1 MALTQFEGLL
11 MFHFRAGNIDTLN
24 CELDCRGG
32 SVMQCHGRGGR
43 KFASGLLSVL
53 FLGILAGTAVAK
65 KQPKTYLEEGTII
78 GTGTTEHTHVGGS
91 IFGAPGAA
99 TMGSVGSRSKYT
111 HTYRVQTGTKILEL
125 DCGQEA
131 VFHSTGSECGGKN
144 PLKVGDVIHFRI
156 EKEWVYI
163 PIIAKVPVDELDPSQ
178 GSREE
183 QIEEQLRI
191 LSEDEAPKGN
201 DPGLAPQQAAAANVA
216 KLSIASTPAGA
227 DIEVDGSFV
236 GNTPSTIEVTPGDH
250 TVSVSKSGYKSW
262 ERKLKASGGNVNL
275 NAELEAQA
283 K

>member
-1 MALTQFEGLL
+1 M
-11 MFHFRAGNIDTLN
+11 DTLN
-24 CELDCRGG
+24 CELDYRGE
-32 SVMQCHGRGGR
+32 SVMQCHVRGGR
-43 KFASGLLSVL
+43 KLASGFLSLL

-65 KQPKTYLEEGTII
+65 KQPKTYPEEGTII
-78 GTGTTEHTHVGGS
+78 GTGTTEHTHVSGS
-91 IFGAPGAA
+91 IHGGAEMV
-99 TMGSVGSRSKYT
+99 MGSVGSRSKYT
-111 HTYRVQTGTKILEL
+111 HTYRVQTGTKILAL

-131 VFHSTGSECGGKN
+131 IFHSTGSECGGKN

-163 PIIAKVPVDELDPSQ
+163 PIIAKVAVDDNDPGQ
-178 GSREE
+178 GTSEE

-201 DPGLAPQQAAAANVA
+201 EPGLAPQVQQAAAANVT

-262 ERKLKASGGNVNL
+262 ERKLKAGGGNVNL

>member
-1 MALTQFEGLL
+1 M
-11 MFHFRAGNIDTLN
+11 R
-24 CELDCRGG
+24 
-32 SVMQCHGRGGR
+32 CHGRGGH

-53 FLGILAGTAVAK
+53 FLVILAGTAVAK
-65 KQPKTYLEEGTII
+65 KQPKTYPEEGTII
-78 GTGTTEHTHVGGS
+78 GTGTTEHTRSAGNR
-91 IFGAPGAA
+91 
-99 TMGSVGSRSKYT
+99 SRYT
-111 HTYRVQTGTKILEL
+111 HTYRIQTGTKILEL
-125 DCGQEA
+125 DCGQEDL
-131 VFHSTGSECGGKN
+131 FYSTGSECGGKN
-144 PLKVGDVIHFRI
+144 PLKVGNVIHFRI

-163 PIIAKVPVDELDPSQ
+163 PIIAEIPVYYNDPSL
-178 GSREE
+178 GTREG

-201 DPGLAPQQAAAANVA
+201 EPALAPQVQQAAAANVA
-216 KLSIASTPAGA
+216 KLSITSTPAGA

>member
-1 MALTQFEGLL
+1 MP
-11 MFHFRAGNIDTLN
+11 
-24 CELDCRGG
+24 
-32 SVMQCHGRGGR
+32 CHGRGGR
-43 KFASGLLSVL
+43 KFAYGLLSIL

-65 KQPKTYLEEGTII
+65 KQPKTYPEEGTII

-99 TMGSVGSRSKYT
+99 TMGSIGSGSKYT
-111 HTYRVQTGTKILEL
+111 HTYKVQTGTKILEL

-131 VFHSTGSECGGKN
+131 VFHSTGSECGGKK

-156 EKEWVYI
+156 AKEWVYI
-163 PIIAKVPVDELDPSQ
+163 PIIVKVSVDDFDPSQ
-178 GSREE
+178 GTREE

-191 LSEDEAPKGN
+191 LREDEAPKTN
-201 DPGLAPQQAAAANVA
+201 EPAVAPQVQQAAAASVT
-216 KLSIASTPAGA
+216 KLSIASMPAGA